1 MLYTLKERER
11 PQFIRYG
18 TIFFFVH
25 FMVFLRMEQPIK
37 ELIRTVNAFH
47 VGTVFLHAG
56 RFYNILSRFSCGRD
70 RSVMNC

>member
-1 MLYTLKERER
+1 MLYTLKELES
-11 PQFIRYG
+11 PQFIRYS

-25 FMVFLRMEQPIK
+25 FMVFLGMEQHIE
-37 ELIRTVNAFH
+37 ELIRMVNAFH